1 MPGTVSLSLLLLAQ
15 LSASQPP
22 AGAAE
27 ANIAAP
33 RGATAAARE
42 AAPEAATLKERL
54 SDKASDE
61 QRIDNCRVAAERR
74 GATSR
79 PDCAAPP
86 EPATSSAGRDA
97 R

>member
-1 MPGTVSLSLLLLAQ
+1 MPGTTTLTLLLLAQ
-15 LSASQPP
+15 LSASDPP
-22 AGAAE
+22 ATATTRQAGSEAE
-27 ANIAAP
+27 
-33 RGATAAARE
+33 
-42 AAPEAATLKERL
+42 TLKERL

-74 GATSR
+74 GATPR